1 MSHANEGDIWP
12 EREEDHERGQDFGQ
26 YDIYSE
32 IYQDNLK
39 EEYEDSHYAYSERPF
54 EETREGP
61 SYRGEDLMPRNR
73 QYFENSKYTNTQDCR
88 NQGTVRVIKI

>member
-12 EREEDHERGQDFGQ
+12 EREEHHERGQYFGQ
-26 YDIYSE
+26 YDKYPE

-39 EEYEDSHYAYSERPF
+39 EECEDNDYAYSERPF
-54 EETREGP
+54 EDTREEP
-61 SYRGEDLMPRNR
+61 PYRGEDVMPRNR
-73 QYFENSKYTNTQDCR
+73 QYFENTEDCR